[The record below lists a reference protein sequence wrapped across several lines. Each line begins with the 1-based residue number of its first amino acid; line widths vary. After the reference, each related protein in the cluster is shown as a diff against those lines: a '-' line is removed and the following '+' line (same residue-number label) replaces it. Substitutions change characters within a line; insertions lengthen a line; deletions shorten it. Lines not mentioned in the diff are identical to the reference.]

1 MTVEERA
8 KQAIEQSAIPPQFS
22 QWWAIAISPEQT
34 NALIQSTAQALRD
47 QIEDCAKVAREE
59 IEKWD
64 RQYLGELRESVVF
77 TIRALAGQTDQTEG
91 KEGER

>member
-8 KQAIEQSAIPPQFS
+8 QDVMGIFRCMLIETTDGRVLTGVDLTEVI
-22 QWWAIAISPEQT
+22 
-34 NALIQSTAQALRD
+34 AQALRD

-77 TIRALAGQTDQTEG
+77 TIRALAGQTEQTEG